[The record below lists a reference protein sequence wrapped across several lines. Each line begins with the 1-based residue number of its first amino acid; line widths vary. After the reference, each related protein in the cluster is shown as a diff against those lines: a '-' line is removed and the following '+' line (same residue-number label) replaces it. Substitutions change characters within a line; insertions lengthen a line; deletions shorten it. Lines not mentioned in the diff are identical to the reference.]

1 MNMQR
6 ALVVALIFTVV
17 VGAVVALRRQ
27 ATALSRQAAPPDPK
41 VAALTTFN
49 NRSSFVPV
57 AERGRRFRFNA
68 GDKSPEAYLRFR
80 IPDFDPTGYVL
91 KLKLK
96 ASPRVLGTCTM
107 RSAKGSGAKCRVKG
121 DEGDLAIDMD
131 PVDQFLWGADHCC
144 YVGVGFQKPALKD
157 GDEVELV
164 DFKFELK

>member
-1 MNMQR
+1 MR
-6 ALVVALIFTVV
+6 KACEGVFFAL
-17 VGAVVALRRQ
+17 AVVAACYLIRFFG
-27 ATALSRQAAPPDPK
+27 LSVSDKIPEQNPVLSAMP
-41 VAALTTFN
+41 TFN
-49 NRSSFVPV
+49 DCSSFVPV
-57 AERGRRFRFNA
+57 AEGGRRFRFNSN
-68 GDKSPEAYLRFR
+68 DNSPEAHLRFR
-80 IPDFDPTGYVL
+80 IPDFDPTEYVL

-96 ASPRVLGTCTM
+96 ASPRVLETCTM